1 MDTTTNS
8 TTTSS
13 HSGEEAAS
21 RSSGEEAASR
31 SSEEA
36 KKASADA
43 AMQAAVS
50 AAKAAASAMSVEENQ
65 MTKTELRHKRFNT
78 LKKFVHEMASFFQDD
93 MALKLY
99 NHLLRKTNI
108 KHRAPVSRHL
118 QIFTEFCKNNRKQI
132 LSSNTAFQQ
141 TKLEYSKRVCIDF
154 SKIFKDIED
163 GDEGPETQSVL
174 FDHLLVLS
182 MVFDPEG
189 QANKVLK
196 EKAGDEANDE
206 IKHLFGSNPF
216 LAEMMEKVEG
226 HVKPGANPM
235 EAMSSMVSSGLL
247 EELVGG
253 MQQKIQSGEV
263 DMDQLMGSVQR
274 ITSSLPPEQMQAIA
288 PMLSMAG
295 K

>member
-13 HSGEEAAS
+13 QLRIAT
-21 RSSGEEAASR
+21 SSH
-31 SSEEA
+31 SEEA

-43 AMQAAVS
+43 AMQAAV
-50 AAKAAASAMSVEENQ
+50 AATKAAASAMSVEENQ
-65 MTKTELRHKRFNT
+65 MTKTSSSELRHKRFNT

-141 TKLEYSKRVCIDF
+141 TKLEYSKRVYIDF

-288 PMLSMAG
+288 PMLSMTG

>member
-8 TTTSS
+8 TSSQLRIATSS
-13 HSGEEAAS
+13 H
-21 RSSGEEAASR
+21 
-31 SSEEA
+31 SEEA

-43 AMQAAVS
+43 AMQAAVA

-65 MTKTELRHKRFNT
+65 MTKTSSSELRHKRFNT

-141 TKLEYSKRVCIDF
+141 TKLEYSKRVYIDF

>member
-8 TTTSS
+8 TPTS
-13 HSGEEAAS
+13 
-21 RSSGEEAASR
+21 SR

-65 MTKTELRHKRFNT
+65 LTKTSSSELRHKRFNT

-141 TKLEYSKRVCIDF
+141 TKLEYSKRVYIDF

-226 HVKPGANPM
+226 HVKPGTNPM

>member
-8 TTTSS
+8 TSS
-13 HSGEEAAS
+13 QL
-21 RSSGEEAASR
+21 RI
-31 SSEEA
+31 EEA

-65 MTKTELRHKRFNT
+65 MTKTSTLTSSELRHKRFNT

-99 NHLLRKTNI
+99 NHLLRKTTI
-108 KHRAPVSRHL
+108 KHRVPVSRHL

-141 TKLEYSKRVCIDF
+141 TKLEYSKRVYIDF

-196 EKAGDEANDE
+196 EKADDEANDE

-216 LAEMMEKVEG
+216 LADMMEKVEG

-263 DMDQLMGSVQR
+263 DMDQLIGSVQR

>member
-13 HSGEEAAS
+13 H
-21 RSSGEEAASR
+21 
-31 SSEEA
+31 SEEA

-43 AMQAAVS
+43 AMQAAVA

-65 MTKTELRHKRFNT
+65 MTKTSSSELRHKRFNT

-141 TKLEYSKRVCIDF
+141 TKLEYSKRVYIDF

>member
-13 HSGEEAAS
+13 H
-21 RSSGEEAASR
+21 
-31 SSEEA
+31 SEEA

-43 AMQAAVS
+43 AMQAAVA

-65 MTKTELRHKRFNT
+65 MTKTSSSELRHKRFNT

-141 TKLEYSKRVCIDF
+141 TKLEYSKRVYIDF

-206 IKHLFGSNPF
+206 IKHLFGNNPF

-288 PMLSMAG
+288 PMLNMAG

>member
-13 HSGEEAAS
+13 H
-21 RSSGEEAASR
+21 
-31 SSEEA
+31 SEEA

-43 AMQAAVS
+43 AMQAAVA

-65 MTKTELRHKRFNT
+65 LTKTSSSELRHKRFNT

-141 TKLEYSKRVCIDF
+141 TKLEYSKRVYIDF
-154 SKIFKDIED
+154 SKIFKDIEE

-216 LAEMMEKVEG
+216 LAEMMEKVDG

>member
-8 TTTSS
+8 TTTS
-13 HSGEEAAS
+13 
-21 RSSGEEAASR
+21 SR

-65 MTKTELRHKRFNT
+65 LTKTSSSELRHKRFNT

-141 TKLEYSKRVCIDF
+141 TKLEYSKRVYIDF

-226 HVKPGANPM
+226 HVKPGTNPM

>member
-13 HSGEEAAS
+13 H
-21 RSSGEEAASR
+21 
-31 SSEEA
+31 SEEA

-43 AMQAAVS
+43 AMQAAVA

-65 MTKTELRHKRFNT
+65 LTKTSSSELRHKRFNT

-141 TKLEYSKRVCIDF
+141 TKLEYSKRVYIDF